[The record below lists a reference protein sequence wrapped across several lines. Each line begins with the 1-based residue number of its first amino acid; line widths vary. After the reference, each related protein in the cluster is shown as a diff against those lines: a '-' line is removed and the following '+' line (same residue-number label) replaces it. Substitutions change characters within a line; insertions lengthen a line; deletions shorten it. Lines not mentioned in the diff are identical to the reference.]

1 MYLLG
6 IVRAVRYPTATAPGL
21 FYINTPVPMS
31 TLSSV
36 NVLVRASPSL
46 SLPATFH
53 LSNTRTAGGGGGA
66 KPYLAPASSFA
77 KAVRPFLTFTNPS
90 RLAAPAILIMST
102 IQPQFANDRY
112 STSLTVQYLL

>member
-53 LSNTRTAGGGGGA
+53 LSDTRTAGGGGGA
-66 KPYLAPASSFA
+66 IGNGEDGEEVNEAASDDYNIVNFEDIESSFDS
-77 KAVRPFLTFTNPS
+77 F
-90 RLAAPAILIMST
+90 
-102 IQPQFANDRY
+102 DGE
-112 STSLTVQYLL
+112 